1 MVAFWILTTSPI
13 SSISNFSPDISSKAC
28 SKHSKYFVLRH
39 EIPWFSNV
47 SKVRHQQYRGLVETR
62 ERAFACW
69 RSESKLLRGIAGWF
83 LDLGQPCYPYSPSST
98 PSAPRTNEH
107 SPIPSVS
114 FRFILLE
121 APRRLETSSNYREEG
136 KESSKS
142 RFLRSLLFSFLSLSF
157 SHAV

>member
-1 MVAFWILTTSPI
+1 ML
-13 SSISNFSPDISSKAC
+13 
-28 SKHSKYFVLRH
+28 VLLLEAAIRAM
-39 EIPWFSNV
+39 E
-47 SKVRHQQYRGLVETR
+47 KGEEGVETR

-142 RFLRSLLFSFLSLSF
+142 RFLRSLLFSSLSLSLSLF
-157 SHAV
+157 FTRSLASFAKSRGCITIFYVAHL